1 MAQNQYPSTVLP
13 FLLIALASTRS
24 NVILADARN
33 LLELN
38 LPELHLPELPD
49 LTDLPGL
56 PEPEL
61 PSLPKVELPDFPAL
75 PELNVPTLPTVELPK
90 IPGLPLF
97 PQFPEVSK
105 TGASDIHKDSPQPST
120 VSSTTSPSEN

>member
-1 MAQNQYPSTVLP
+1 MAQNQHPLTVLP
-13 FLLIALASTRS
+13 FLLIALASTS
-24 NVILADARN
+24 SHVIMADARN

-38 LPELHLPELPD
+38 LPELPLPELPD

-56 PEPEL
+56 PESEL

-75 PELNVPTLPTVELPK
+75 PDLNVPTLPK
-90 IPGLPLF
+90 IAGLPSF

-105 TGASDIHKDSPQPST
+105 PGASAIHKDSPQPST
-120 VSSTTSPSEN
+120 VSSTTSP